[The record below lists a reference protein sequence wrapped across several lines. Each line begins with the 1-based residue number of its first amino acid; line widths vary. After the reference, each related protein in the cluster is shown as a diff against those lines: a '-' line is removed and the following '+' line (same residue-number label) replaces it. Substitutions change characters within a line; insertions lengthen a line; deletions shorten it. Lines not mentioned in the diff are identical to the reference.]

1 MKKLLVIFGMLVAM
15 NANAQWV
22 QVLSGMGNV
31 SIYSLTISGNNL
43 FAGTA
48 DEGVYL
54 STNNGQNW
62 VQKGL
67 ENQMI
72 RSLAVSGSNIF
83 AGAQIIGVF
92 RSTNNGINWQIT
104 LNENKSPNALATNE
118 NYIFAGTNFYGLYL
132 STNYGENW
140 TQTAVTN
147 TVRAIAIS
155 GNNVYAGTSTGIIIS
170 TNNGQNWTINGLN
183 NVGVI
188 SIAISGNNI
197 YAGSTAQGVYL
208 STNNGINWSKTNLIN
223 KTVYSIV
230 ITGDNIFAGTAG
242 EGVYHSTNNGQNWIQ
257 KNEGFVGTNSFG
269 ALLIANDYIFAGSFN
284 SQSVWRRSLWEIIT
298 GAQIISLDIPSSY
311 SLQQNYP
318 NPFNPT
324 TKIKFDVAPSLSF
337 PLAKQIRKAFS
348 IGNPVTLKVYDVMGR
363 EIQTLV
369 NESLKPG
376 TYEATFD
383 GSMLNSGV
391 YFYKLQAGNFTATK
405 KLTLLK

>member
-54 STNNGQNW
+54 CTNNGQNW

-337 PLAKQIRKAFS
+337 PLAKQIRKAFF

-363 EIQTLV
+363 EVQTLL

-391 YFYKLQAGNFTATK
+391 YFINCKPEISQQQKN
-405 KLTLLK
+405 